1 MAVFGQ
7 GINPALGRIDYTP
20 YAQGAV
26 AGAQG
31 IAQGLAALGQGAAQG
46 VQNYLKRK
54 EEKQQEEAAVS
65 TIGGILKRN
74 PELASQLN
82 LQPDAAG
89 NFDQGALKAAIK
101 GAGGPANTLKLASTL
116 EELGV
121 ARQARQQQE
130 QAASYAAM
138 LRQGGGQVPSP
149 ISSQALARFSPQAR
163 MAGEAAFLAT
173 EQARANVARTKA
185 QTQKDLAPAAADLT
199 AAQRDTEAII
209 AAEIASGKLNPND
222 RKALSER
229 RSELLALGGR
239 GERQTERFQ
248 SPSAIVDANGKYI
261 GQGVFDQ
268 KTGDF
273 GLRDPKTGK
282 IVPLPEGAKPS
293 TVSGMSRGMLAG
305 PQFLKLR
312 EELGQAETALNRLS
326 AYMSSVED
334 SNQGFQR
341 LADRFSTSIKTLFD
355 AGALKPEE
363 LARAAATGQLQ
374 SLLGANRL
382 EMLGGGV
389 LTENDALRIIAGLGG
404 DVTALQNKEVV
415 RDAIARMYNDKYRTY
430 QRNRSDY
437 NIQVKGGYGEQG
449 YEQAEAIEF
458 DPRFLKS
465 SASPK
470 AKDDRRT
477 QLKGLMEQ
485 IAALEAKLKG
495 KAKD

>member
-1 MAVFGQ
+1 M
-7 GINPALGRIDYTP
+7 P
-20 YAQGAV
+20 YAPGV
-26 AGAQG
+26 VDRSGEILAQG
-31 IAQGLAALGQGAAQG
+31 RLAGGMAALGGISAGFETYQKNKLQNQILSSENEALIAGLQQLQQMKVPGVAQMAPPGMDRLIKRHLEGGGLNLNDAMKLNAMLGTTLKTAKTTQDMQAQAVQRQLQDQALSAKLAEGAQAVEDVRGFNQILKDIASQG
-46 VQNYLKRK
+46 K
-54 EEKQQEEAAVS
+54 EINPENIVEAAS
-65 TIGGILKRN
+65 RLPKGLSPGAFESLTQSIGRMQK
-74 PELASQLN
+74 
-82 LQPDAAG
+82 AG
-89 NFDQGALKAAIK
+89 
-101 GAGGPANTLKLASTL
+101 
-116 EELGV
+116 
-121 ARQARQQQE
+121 
-130 QAASYAAM
+130 
-138 LRQGGGQVPSP
+138 PS
-149 ISSQALARFSPQAR
+149 
-163 MAGEAAFLAT
+163 
-173 EQARANVARTKA
+173 
-185 QTQKDLAPAAADLT
+185 T
-199 AAQRDTEAII
+199 AAQQDTEAII
-209 AAEIASGKLNPND
+209 KAEIAAGT
-222 RKALSER
+222 LSPTDANAISKR
-229 RSELLALGGR
+229 RAELLAQGGR

-268 KTGDF
+268 KTGEF
-273 GLRDPKTGK
+273 GLRDPNTGK

-341 LADRFSTSIKTLFD
+341 LADRFSTTIKTLFD
-355 AGALKPEE
+355 TGALKPEE

-374 SLLGANRL
+374 SLLGANRI

-470 AKDDRRT
+470 AKEDKRARLGSVLEAIQ
-477 QLKGLMEQ
+477 QLKD
-485 IAALEAKLKG
+485 KNSKTTT
-495 KAKD
+495 K

>member
-149 ISSQALARFSPQAR
+149 VSNQALAQFSPQAR

-209 AAEIASGKLNPND
+209 SAEIASGQLNPND
-222 RKALSER
+222 RQALSKR

-248 SPSAIVDANGKYI
+248 SPTAIVDASGNYL

-268 KTGDF
+268 KTAKF
-273 GLRDPKTGK
+273 GLMNEETGQIEK
-282 IVPLPEGAKPS
+282 LPAGAKPS
-293 TVSGMSRGMLAG
+293 TVSGMSRAMLAG

-312 EELGQAETALNRLS
+312 DDLGQAEVALNRLS
-326 AYMSSVED
+326 AYMSSVEN
-334 SNQGFQR
+334 SRQGFEK
-341 LADRFSTSIKTLFD
+341 LADKFATNFKTLLNS
-355 AGALKPEE
+355 GALTKEQ
-363 LARAAATGQLQ
+363 LATAAATGQLQ

-389 LTENDALRIIAGLGG
+389 LTENDALRIIAAAGG
-404 DVTALQNKEVV
+404 DVNALQNKEIVQE
-415 RDAIARMYNDKYRTY
+415 AIARMYNDKYRTY
-430 QRNRSDY
+430 QRNREDY
-437 NIQVKGGYGEQG
+437 NIQVKGGYGGQG
-449 YEQAEAIEF
+449 YAEAEKVEF
-458 DPRFLKS
+458 DPRFLKDAAPAATTQVKQGTLS
-465 SASPK
+465 EIRARIEALKKK
-470 AKDDRRT
+470 AGGTK
-477 QLKGLMEQ
+477 
-485 IAALEAKLKG
+485 
-495 KAKD
+495 